1 MGSDNERDLEYMEI
15 KWDCH
20 VRGHK
25 YRDEWYFTV
34 MDGCGNYWNGERWEA
49 DDEYCG
55 RSDDA
60 GMPDRDA
67 VLAQF
72 EQHGTMPDYIALD
85 ETRKQLSAAVA
96 RAEKA
101 EKERDAYAKAKAE
114 NDERFQLEAAKW
126 RGLYDKAW
134 EECGTWRYANG
145 ARTESGWTSTRYAG
159 DGEYYADYPNHA
171 ADAHD
176 AARKEAGL

>member
-1 MGSDNERDLEYMEI
+1 MEREQERDLEYMEI

-25 YRDEWYFTV
+25 YRGEWYFTV
-34 MDGCGNYWNGERWEA
+34 MDGCGNYWNGEQWEA

-55 RSDDA
+55 ESNDA

-72 EQHGTMPDYIALD
+72 EAHGTMPDHIALN
-85 ETRKQLSAAVA
+85 ETRKELTAAVA

-101 EKERDAYAKAKAE
+101 EAERDAYAKAKAE
-114 NDERFQLEAAKW
+114 NDERFQVEAGTWKALYAKCKAEADCA
-126 RGLYDKAW
+126 RFAW
-134 EECGTWRYANG
+134 EHDLLSWH
-145 ARTESGWTSTRYAG
+145 TETQMTVA
-159 DGEYYADYPNHA
+159 PNLPREWEDA
-171 ADAHD
+171 ERAHD
-176 AARKEAGL
+176 ATRKEAGL